1 MTSRLTPYSPGV
13 VHSSTHR
20 TRLKLPRAQC
30 HADQAKIVKDALERV
45 PGVRDVRVR
54 RGGSVVIEHEER
66 PDIIENLG
74 EAISEAAPALIE
86 ILTEDQREV
95 GFGLRGYVK
104 KMFASSTKESEDDL
118 AETSS
123 PESLKKLV
131 PLAFLAAGVMQLI
144 EGEALLA
151 GVGPIA
157 LFYWAFDSHWK
168 FQQRE
173 LTEEVE
179 VELLSAEGK

>member
-1 MTSRLTPYSPGV
+1 MSSRLTPFSPGV

-30 HADQAKIVKDALERV
+30 HAEQAKIVKDALERV

-54 RGGSVVIEHEER
+54 RGGSVVIEHEDR
-66 PDIIENLG
+66 ADIIENLG
-74 EAISEAAPALIE
+74 QAISEAAPALID
-86 ILTEDQREV
+86 ILTDDSLDA
-95 GFGLRGYVK
+95 GIGLRAYVK
-104 KMFASSTKESEDDL
+104 KLFASNEESDDSN
-118 AETSS
+118 ASETPSAD
-123 PESLKKLV
+123 SLKRLV
-131 PLAFLAAGVMQLI
+131 PLAFVAAGVMQLL

-179 VELLSAEGK
+179 VELLTADK

>member
-1 MTSRLTPYSPGV
+1 MSSRLTPFSPGV
-13 VHSSTHR
+13 VHASTYR

-30 HADQAKIVKDALERV
+30 HGEQAKVVKDALERV
-45 PGVRDVRVR
+45 PGVRDVRVK
-54 RGGSVVIEHEER
+54 RGGSVVIEHEDR
-66 PDIIENLG
+66 PDIVENLG
-74 EAISEAAPALIE
+74 EAISQAAPNLID
-86 ILTEDQREV
+86 ILTEDSI
-95 GFGLRGYVK
+95 GAGMGLRGYVK
-104 KMFASSTKESEDDL
+104 SLFATNEDSDEKNASEI
-118 AETSS
+118 SS
-123 PESLKKLV
+123 PESLKRFI
-131 PLAFLAAGVMQLI
+131 PLAFLAAGVMQLL

-179 VELLSAEGK
+179 VELLK